1 MTDLTFCYLHM
12 TEYELRVLD
21 TIESKEYISTD
32 LLELESREVDIPD
45 HMLPP
50 NPDEHDKLPSHTHPS
65 YPYGNPTR
73 LSHPAAQQRVIHDA
87 TARSVLLGMSSAGG
101 GLDAL
106 KWKELALSE
115 LLPIDAAKEEAEQA
129 SEARKMASGASANNP
144 PPQYEPTPMII
155 AAGPEEEEDEDED
168 EEEDEEEEEDDEEEE
183 EEEEE
188 EESEEDEE

>member
-1 MTDLTFCYLHM
+1 M

-32 LLELESREVDIPD
+32 LLELEIDIPD

-87 TARSVLLGMSSAGG
+87 TARSVLLGMSTPGG
-101 GLDAL
+101 GMDAL

-115 LLPIDAAKEEAEQA
+115 LLPIDEAKEEAEQA

-144 PPQYEPTPMII
+144 PPQYEQTPMIV
-155 AAGPEEEEDEDED
+155 AAGPPEEEEDEEDEEDEEEDDED
-168 EEEDEEEEEDDEEEE
+168 EEEVEGGEEEENEEEETDEEEE
-183 EEEEE
+183 
-188 EESEEDEE
+188 

>member
-73 LSHPAAQQRVIHDA
+73 LNHPAAQQRVIHDA

-115 LLPIDAAKEEAEQA
+115 LLPLGKW
-129 SEARKMASGASANNP
+129 RSGASANNP
-144 PPQYEPTPMII
+144 PPQYEQTPMII
-155 AAGPEEEEDEDED
+155 AAGPPEEEEDED
-168 EEEDEEEEEDDEEEE
+168 EEDEEEEEDEDEEEE
-183 EEEEE
+183 D
-188 EESEEDEE
+188 EEDEEE